1 MKRLALLG
9 TTLLFAGAAWAQEH
23 PHFMFDL
30 GTGFTEPA
38 NVSADNLNIGWN
50 VQGGVGANF
59 NPWLGAKVQ
68 LQYDSMGI
76 NRSTLFDLGFRRGN
90 VNIFSTTFD
99 PIIHL
104 TPRSPIGVY
113 LIGGTGLYHYMN
125 DLNGPGFF
133 GYFNPSY
140 SVNKLGVN
148 AGGGFEFGP
157 GHRRGRIFAEA
168 RWTRVFLTSSV
179 HADYIPVSF
188 GFRW

>member
-1 MKRLALLG
+1 MKRLALCLSIG
-9 TTLLFAGAAWAQEH
+9 VLLSAAALAQER
-23 PHFMFDL
+23 PRFMFDL
-30 GTGFTEPA
+30 GTGFTAPS

-50 VQGGVGANF
+50 VQGGVGASV
-59 NPWLGAKVQ
+59 NPWLGAKIQ

-104 TPRSPIGVY
+104 APHSPIGIYV
-113 LIGGTGLYHYMN
+113 IGGTGLYHYMN
-125 DLNGPGFF
+125 DLSGPGVV
-133 GYFNPSY
+133 GYFNASN

-157 GHRRGRIFAEA
+157 RVRGKIFAEA
-168 RWTRVFLTSSV
+168 RWTRVFLSSNV

>member
-1 MKRLALLG
+1 MKHLALSLG
-9 TTLLFAGAAWAQEH
+9 AALLFAGAAMAQEH

-30 GTGFTEPA
+30 GTGFTAPSD
-38 NVSADNLNIGWN
+38 VSADNLNIGWN
-50 VQGGVGANF
+50 VQGGVGASV
-59 NPWLGAKVQ
+59 NPWLGAKIQ
-68 LQYDSMGI
+68 LQYDSMGL

-90 VNIFSTTFD
+90 VNVFSTTFD

-104 TPRSPIGVY
+104 APHSPIGVY
-113 LIGGTGLYHYMN
+113 VIGGTGLYHYMN
-125 DLNGPGFF
+125 DLSGPGIF

-157 GHRRGRIFAEA
+157 RTRGKIFAEA
-168 RWTRVFLTSSV
+168 RWTRVFLASGV